1 MRIAALY
8 AYPVKACAA
17 VALEEAS
24 LDAHGLTLD
33 RRYAFL
39 DSAGKALTQRSHPML
54 RAIRPALGSRN
65 LHLDLGGLATVAIPL
80 QAFSARGVAEV
91 WGRRIGARLAPA
103 ALLEPVSAFLGAA
116 ATLAAL
122 HPGSDSAFVDA
133 EPVLVTS
140 TASLAALEQDASA
153 MERFRPNIVVEGA
166 ASLEELGWG
175 ELRAGETV
183 LQCVRA
189 CERCEVIGEAL
200 LRRVH
205 ARLAGRFG
213 VYCRVARAGRL
224 ARGEP
229 LSAVPGPR

>member
-1 MRIAALY
+1 MHIAALY

-17 VALEEAS
+17 VSLAEAA

-39 DSAGKALTQRSHPML
+39 DGAGKALTQRSHPML

-65 LHLDLGGLATVAIPL
+65 LHLDLGGLATAAIPL
-80 QAFSARGVAEV
+80 QAFAEPGTAEV
-91 WGRRIGARLAPA
+91 WGRRIAARLAPA
-103 ALLEPVSAFLGAA
+103 RLLEPVSAFLGTA

-122 HPGSDSAFVDA
+122 DPAGESAFVDA
-133 EPVLVTS
+133 EPVLVTT
-140 TASLAALEQDASA
+140 TASLAALGEDAAA

-175 ELRAGETV
+175 ELRTGEAV
-183 LQCVRA
+183 LQCVSA

-205 ARLAGRFG
+205 ARLDGCFG

-229 LSAVPGPR
+229 LSAGPGPR